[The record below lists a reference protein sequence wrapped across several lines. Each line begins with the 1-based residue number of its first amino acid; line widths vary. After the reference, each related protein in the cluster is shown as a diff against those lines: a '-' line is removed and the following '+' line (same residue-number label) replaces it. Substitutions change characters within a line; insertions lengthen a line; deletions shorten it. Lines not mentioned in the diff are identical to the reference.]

1 MLVGGGMPIKVGAET
16 IGTIG
21 TFGTAGIGDAPGGP
35 LDEAFA
41 LAAIDKVKDQLK

>member
-1 MLVGGGMPIKVGAET
+1 MLVGGGMPIKVGAE
-16 IGTIG
+16 TIG